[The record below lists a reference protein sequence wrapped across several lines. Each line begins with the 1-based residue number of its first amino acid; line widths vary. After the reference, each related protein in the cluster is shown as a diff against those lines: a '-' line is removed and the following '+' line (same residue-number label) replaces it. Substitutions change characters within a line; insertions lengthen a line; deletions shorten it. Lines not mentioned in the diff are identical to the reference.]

1 MTNINES
8 INNNYDLKLNDIIT
22 KVNNRIIN
30 NSDDFSSVMNAVNN
44 NSYVNLLVYRQTN
57 PLFIALKI
65 SK

>member
-44 NSYVNLLVYRQTN
+44 NSYVNL
-57 PLFIALKI
+57 
-65 SK
+65 